1 MASGA
6 SGDPSPPAPVPSDEE
21 EGVEKVEPGDLSDE
35 LMKCK
40 LLRKRIKEKGFMTR
54 WVVKEAIGILSV
66 KAMSLNYVALE
77 YVARWHCPQH
87 PYPKMVPVDLLRKE
101 ASHGILFDLF

>member
-54 WVVKEAIGILSV
+54 WVVKEAIGIPSV
-66 KAMSLNYVALE
+66 QSHESQLCCSGVCRSLALPT
-77 YVARWHCPQH
+77 ASLPQ
-87 PYPKMVPVDLLRKE
+87 DG
-101 ASHGILFDLF
+101 AS